1 MYAVTA
7 APQTQTLSAHTTEN
21 HPPPPPTPPYNG
33 AIASSRGRK
42 FSPPLISQKAS
53 YIDIIAN
60 TLAFSPCNVRCR
72 RHFNG
77 PSHKINAPRVFV
89 LDVCAIFFFLLFF
102 SPVVCVSCVC
112 VLGALSAGLFVTS
125 TEIAAAT
132 ELLHI
137 WRFCCVCWSCVCV
150 RCVFAMCVWPG
161 NKQQ

>member
-21 HPPPPPTPPYNG
+21 HPPPLPP
-33 AIASSRGRK
+33 
-42 FSPPLISQKAS
+42 PPLQWRYCQFKGPKVFAATHFAKAS

-112 VLGALSAGLFVTS
+112 VLGALSAVLFVTS